1 MTAAVEGAL
10 SRIMTKSGVSDDRN
24 IVISHRHLKSQI
36 QWISKTMTA
45 RGKQSERHACS
56 VMVACKTDG
65 LAVIWAA
72 QSSVNEAQGHVGT
85 LKY

>member
-24 IVISHRHLKSQI
+24 IVISHRYLKSQI

-45 RGKQSERHACS
+45 RGKQSEMHACS
-56 VMVACKTDG
+56 VR
-65 LAVIWAA
+65 L
-72 QSSVNEAQGHVGT
+72 HVRRTQMTVSLLSGQHSQV
-85 LKY
+85 

>member
-10 SRIMTKSGVSDDRN
+10 SRIMTKSGAGDDRN

-36 QWISKTMTA
+36 QWISKIMTA

-56 VMVACKTDG
+56 VR
-65 LAVIWAA
+65 L
-72 QSSVNEAQGHVGT
+72 HVRRTQTTVSLLSGRHSQV
-85 LKY
+85 